1 MDELQEVV
9 AAAAEL
15 DAIGRPW
22 ALATIV
28 SVAGSTYRRP
38 GARLLV
44 RDDNSWVG
52 NLSGGCLEGEVLELG
67 AESIDDEV
75 LRRRVFDLT
84 ADEEAIWGWGLGCNG
99 AMEVIVE
106 SAAATGRAHLDLLDA
121 GRRSGQ
127 PFRLVTV
134 IGPADSA
141 MIGSHH
147 LDLDPATHDAS
158 QTPAEMTGDGAD
170 TAGGVAGGGAA
181 AAVATGVG
189 AAAGIGEGAELSKI
203 AVAAVRD
210 QDRTTVVQ
218 VDGLELFVERVT
230 PPQRLLVCGAGHDA
244 VPLVARAASMGWDVV
259 VVDDRANFL
268 ISARFPG
275 AAELVHAAP
284 ADAAAATGADH
295 RAAAVVMSHNFM
307 RDADYLAAL
316 APVGLAYLGMLGPSQ
331 RLRRLVDHLA
341 TEDIQITP
349 EHLLPVHGPAGLDLG
364 AEGPD
369 EIALA
374 IVAEVMAATRGRSAG
389 YLRERSGPIHT
400 PPAHTPPGV
409 ETDDLPAS
417 WEPAQDHAAR
427 GTGPG
432 DADLPPSRQVDR

>member
-67 AESIDDEV
+67 AESIDDGV
-75 LRRRVFDLT
+75 LRRKVFDLT

-106 SAAATGRAHLDLLDA
+106 SAAATGRTHLDLLDA

-134 IGPADSA
+134 IGPADA
-141 MIGSHH
+141 PLVGSHH
-147 LDLDPATHDAS
+147 LELDPATSDSPSPH
-158 QTPAEMTGDGAD
+158 GDWAVDGGSA
-170 TAGGVAGGGAA
+170 TGGVASADEGGGLSAA
-181 AAVATGVG
+181 
-189 AAAGIGEGAELSKI
+189 

-210 QDRTTVVQ
+210 QDRTTVVE

-244 VPLVARAASMGWDVV
+244 VPLVARAASMGWEVV
-259 VVDDRANFL
+259 VVDDRTTFL
-268 ISARFPG
+268 TPERFPG
-275 AAELVHAAP
+275 ASELVHAEP
-284 ADAAAATGADH
+284 ADAATATGADG

-341 TEDIQITP
+341 TEDINITQ
-349 EHLLPVHGPAGLDLG
+349 EHLAPVHGPAGLDLG

-389 YLRERSGPIHT
+389 HLRERSGPIHT

>member
-67 AESIDDEV
+67 AESIDDGV
-75 LRRRVFDLT
+75 LRRKVFDLT

-106 SAAATGRAHLDLLDA
+106 SAAAGGRQHLDLLDA

-134 IGPADSA
+134 IGPEDTA
-141 MIGSHH
+141 MLGSHH
-147 LDLDPATHDAS
+147 LDLDSAPSDGSSPAV
-158 QTPAEMTGDGAD
+158 DGAVGGGSEAD
-170 TAGGVAGGGAA
+170 GVATADDGGDLSAA
-181 AAVATGVG
+181 
-189 AAAGIGEGAELSKI
+189 

-210 QDRTTVVQ
+210 QDRTTVVE
-218 VDGLELFVERVT
+218 VDGLELFVERAT

-244 VPLVARAASMGWDVV
+244 VPLVARAASLGWEVV
-259 VVDDRANFL
+259 VVDDRATFL
-268 ISARFPG
+268 TPERFPG
-275 AAELVHAAP
+275 ASELVHAEP
-284 ADAAAATGADH
+284 ADAATATGADG
-295 RAAAVVMSHNFM
+295 RTAAVVMSHNFM
-307 RDADYLAAL
+307 RDADYLAAF

-341 TEDIQITP
+341 TEDVHITQ
-349 EHLLPVHGPAGLDLG
+349 EHLAPVHGPAGLDLG

-374 IVAEVMAATRGRSAG
+374 IVTEVMAATRGRSAG

-417 WEPAQDHAAR
+417 WEPDRDRAAT

-432 DADLPPSRQVDR
+432 DADLAPSRQVDH